1 MREFTSIK
9 LNKQGDIPVYR
20 QLGGAFCMLIERGT
34 LKPHIKLPP
43 IRKLANALKI
53 NNDTVINAYKYL
65 ENKGIVYSIVGS
77 GTYVAP
83 RKDGGELLEEK
94 IVHYIMDCYHVKAYQ
109 QRKTFKPMGR
119 I

>member
-20 QLGGAFCMLIERGT
+20 QLGGAFCMLIERGA
-34 LKPHIKLPP
+34 LKPHRKLPP

-83 RKDGGELLEEK
+83 RKHGGEPLEEK
-94 IVHYIMDCYHVKAYQ
+94 TVYCVMDCYHIKAYEQ
-109 QRKTFKPMGR
+109 MKTCKPIER